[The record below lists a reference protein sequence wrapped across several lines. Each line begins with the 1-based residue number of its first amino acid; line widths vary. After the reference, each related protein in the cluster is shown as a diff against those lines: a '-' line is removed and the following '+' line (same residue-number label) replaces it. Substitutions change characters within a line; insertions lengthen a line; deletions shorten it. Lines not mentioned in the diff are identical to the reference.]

1 MNSADLDARARMG
14 AFIGGPVTH
23 PDYSTAWVL
32 NELNDQQLSLFEDP
46 IVNSNQ
52 GYWRKSYQFA
62 IVPGDSTYPVPPR
75 AITGGFSK
83 IDIAYDSNL
92 NFMPLQEYSEED
104 VRLIEMTQPGP
115 VAGFIMRGDQLVL
128 LPVPDSS
135 AFFIRPSYFLRPSR
149 MQTPQNNQPNGGTDR
164 GRITSIASIASRQ
177 VTVNAIPFDME
188 QGTPGTGVVMTTG
201 VQSVDIVRPNGW
213 HEVQLVGA
221 TQSFSGLVITL
232 GGVDDLSTVQVGD
245 YVRVA
250 EQTDWPALPD
260 DYARCLADATAV
272 KIMLQLNMSA
282 KAKDLASSL
291 GGDLL
296 RFKDLMKPR
305 VKNLGGDDIVGPFN
319 LYRGRIRGRVVKF
332 P

>member
-1 MNSADLDARARMG
+1 MNSAELDARVRMG
-14 AFIGGPVTH
+14 AFIGEPTTY
-23 PDYSTAWVL
+23 PDYTAAWVL
-32 NELNDQQLSLFEDP
+32 NELNDQQVKLFESK
-46 IVNSNQ
+46 IVNSGQ

-62 IVPGDSTYPVPPR
+62 IVAGDSTYPVPPR
-75 AITGGFSK
+75 AITGGFAK

-115 VAGFIMRGDQLVL
+115 VAGFIMRGDQLAL

-135 AFFIRPSYFLRPSR
+135 AFSIRPSYYLRPSR
-149 MQTPQNNQPNGGTDR
+149 MQTPQSLGLLGGTDR

-177 VTVNAIPFDME
+177 VTVNALPFDME
-188 QGTPGTGVVMTTG
+188 LAVPAAITSAQ
-201 VQSVDIVRPNGW
+201 QKIDIVRSNGW
-213 HEVQLVGA
+213 HEVQVVSA
-221 TQSFSGLVITL
+221 TQTISGSVITI
-232 GGVDDLSTVQVGD
+232 GGVDDLSTVQVDD

-260 DYARCLADATAV
+260 DYATCLSDATAV

-282 KAKDLASSL
+282 KAKDLAASL
-291 GGDLL
+291 SGDLL
-296 RFKDLMKPR
+296 RFQDLLKPR
-305 VKNLGGDDIVGPFN
+305 VKNLGGDDVVGPFN